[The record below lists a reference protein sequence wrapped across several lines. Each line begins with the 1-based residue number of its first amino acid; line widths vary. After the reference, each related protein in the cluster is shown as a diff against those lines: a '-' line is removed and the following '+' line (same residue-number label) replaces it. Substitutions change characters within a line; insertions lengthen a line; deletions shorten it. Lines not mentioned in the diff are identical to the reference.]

1 MEAVIRDSEN
11 YIPATLAT
19 RTGSA
24 SLASSDSPDS
34 EGLSSS
40 SSVRQ
45 RMNLESA
52 QGRVTRALDI
62 PFGRMNLESA
72 QGRVTRALGIPFGR
86 MNLESAQ
93 GLPNAGQS
101 HAANMKTYP
110 PVTMSRSHSKSTK
123 STSSKPGKLPHRPS
137 AVGQTA
143 SLAKTGNMRDVP
155 PCNPDENNDWKTIF
169 RKKGKEYQC
178 LLDRYQIDGTNT
190 RGAQKA
196 HLIPHA
202 PNIFWFYR

>member
-52 QGRVTRALDI
+52 QGRVTRALD
-62 PFGRMNLESA
+62 
-72 QGRVTRALGIPFGR
+72 IPFGR